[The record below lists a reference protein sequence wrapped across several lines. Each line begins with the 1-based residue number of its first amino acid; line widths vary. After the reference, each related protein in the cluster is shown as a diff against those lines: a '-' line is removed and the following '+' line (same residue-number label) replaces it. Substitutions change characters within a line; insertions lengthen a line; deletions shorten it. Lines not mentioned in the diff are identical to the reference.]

1 MFFFLV
7 SAMQADNENRLEG
20 YDACILVLGDIGRSP
35 RMCNHAVAL
44 GTKACLFKNRTVP
57 IRAQCLLK

>member
-1 MFFFLV
+1 MSFFLV
-7 SAMQADNENRLEG
+7 SAMQAADNENRLEG

-44 GTKACLFKNRTVP
+44 GK
-57 IRAQCLLK
+57 I

>member
-1 MFFFLV
+1 
-7 SAMQADNENRLEG
+7 MQADNENRLEG

-44 GTKACLFKNRTVP
+44 GKKYGSHFCAFKK
-57 IRAQCLLK
+57 L

>member
-1 MFFFLV
+1 MSFFLV

-44 GTKACLFKNRTVP
+44 GTKAYRTVP

>member
-44 GTKACLFKNRTVP
+44 GTKACL
-57 IRAQCLLK
+57 